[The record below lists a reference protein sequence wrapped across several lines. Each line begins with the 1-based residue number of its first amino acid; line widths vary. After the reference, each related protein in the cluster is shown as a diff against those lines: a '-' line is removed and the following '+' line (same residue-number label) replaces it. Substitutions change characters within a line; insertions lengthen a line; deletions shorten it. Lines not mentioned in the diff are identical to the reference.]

1 MHDVCVI
8 SKHNVYVYI
17 KERGNRNMENTKANY
32 ERVSKDIEKM
42 LAKRAKAKAA
52 IEGEIT
58 AERAK
63 LEQRQQRKESALLE
77 GSQAEYLKAAADATR
92 AENSIAFLEGR
103 KRVLTEANKIP
114 EEFMNEC
121 KATVKAEQD
130 RITRKALIQ
139 IKQKYEEIMKI
150 CESTIKDQEAGSDI
164 LNSLILASSEDSP
177 GAPGKLDNYTSE
189 FGLNYV
195 PGIRFDAERTIKS
208 FERYKNFMKGDE
220 TTK

>member
-17 KERGNRNMENTKANY
+17 TERGNRNMENTKANY

-58 AERAK
+58 TERAK
-63 LEQRQQRKESALLE
+63 LEQRQQRRESALLE
-77 GSQAEYLKAAADATR
+77 GSQAEYLEAVADATR

-103 KRVLTEANKIP
+103 KRVLTEVNKIP

-121 KATVKAEQD
+121 KAKIKAEQD
-130 RITRKALIQ
+130 RITKKALIQ

-150 CESTIKDQEAGSDI
+150 CENTIKDQEAGSSL
-164 LNSLILASSEDSP
+164 LNSLIQASSEDSP
-177 GAPGKLDNYTSE
+177 AAPGNLYKYASE

-195 PGIRFDAERTIKS
+195 PGIQFDAEKAIKS

>member
-1 MHDVCVI
+1 
-8 SKHNVYVYI
+8 
-17 KERGNRNMENTKANY
+17 MENTKANY

-42 LAKRAKAKAA
+42 LAKRAKSKAA
-52 IEGEIT
+52 VEGEIT

-63 LEQRQQRKESALLE
+63 LEQRQQRRESALLE
-77 GSQAEYLKAAADATR
+77 GSQAEYLEAAADATR

-114 EEFMNEC
+114 QEFLNAC
-121 KATVKAEQD
+121 KKDIKAEQD
-130 RITRKALIQ
+130 RITRKALNQ
-139 IKQKYEEIMKI
+139 IKAKYEEILLI
-150 CESTIKDQEAGSDI
+150 CENTIKDQETGSRL
-164 LNSLILASSEDSP
+164 LNGLIQASAEDSP
-177 GAPGKLDNYTSE
+177 AAPENIYKYASE

-195 PGIRFDAERTIKS
+195 PGIQFDAEKAIKS